1 MSQCS
6 DGQICPHLFLLL
18 AFGAFHPPHFD
29 VEAASVLN
37 SGHLWSPK
45 GRQTLI
51 EMCSHWWATW
61 FIITHNFPLKGSGC
75 GADGGGCLHGG
86 WLSPKRNLW
95 RLAFIYNIRHGKNWL
110 MRNENP
116 GFLVLFNFIFRL
128 VSHTTKECY
137 VSRCC
142 HTWDVFPKQ
151 GNISPLPQ
159 FVWTYVM

>member
-1 MSQCS
+1 MQWWTNVSSSLPAIGLRCIS
-6 DGQICPHLFLLL
+6 PTTF
-18 AFGAFHPPHFD
+18 FD

-51 EMCSHWWATW
+51 EMCSRWWATW
-61 FIITHNFPLKGSGC
+61 FIITHNFPLKGLGC

-86 WLSPKRNLW
+86 WLSPKRTLW

-116 GFLVLFNFIFRL
+116 GFLVAFNLAFRL
-128 VSHTTKECY
+128 VSNTTEECY
-137 VSRCC
+137 VSRLLSHLRCF
-142 HTWDVFPKQ
+142 FPKTREYFTF
-151 GNISPLPQ
+151 G
-159 FVWTYVM
+159 F